1 MAKIPTV
8 KIKDPNLEGSF
19 IVINE
24 SDFNAAVHERFEEP
38 AAPDEPKG
46 GPPKPEDKGGED
58 QFPEGYRYEKASGGY
73 GYLYFGDVLI
83 EGPSNGKWQGRDGAL
98 MAAKHHAESHAGE

>member
-38 AAPDEPKG
+38 VVPAEPAGNAPKG
-46 GPPKPEDKGGED
+46 EEKGED
-58 QFPEGYRYEKASGGY
+58 PFPEGYRYEKAGGGY
-73 GYLYFGDVLI
+73 GHLYFGDVLI